1 MNIDEHL
8 LEAARELAIR
18 TKRPLGDVVD
28 DALRLL
34 LAQTAE
40 LATAE
45 LDLPTFGGSGLRPG
59 VDLENRERLDA
70 LLGEAPDG

>member
-1 MNIDEHL
+1 VNIDEHL
-8 LEAARELAIR
+8 LAAARELAIR

-34 LAQTAE
+34 LARSTKV
-40 LATAE
+40 ATVE
-45 LDLPTFGGSGLRPG
+45 LDLPTFGGTGLRPG

-70 LLGEAPDG
+70 LLD